1 MIFCLGE
8 GKYETK
14 GAGYQKNLQIFNTP
28 VSEEVYN
35 STKSALSIKGFK
47 PPIAKWIDIKDI
59 EKPTDTQ
66 KTLGGYLKTLS
77 YKDAWAE
84 IWAGLSQEDR
94 NFFKTLPHFSSEIFE
109 GITGIKI
116 EDNNL
121 SGQEVE
127 VKLNGVVYKAI
138 IKNK

>member
-8 GKYETK
+8 GRYETK
-14 GAGYQKNLQIFNTP
+14 GAGYQKNLQIFNTL

-35 STKSALSIKGFK
+35 STKSALNVKGFK
-47 PPIAKWIDIKDI
+47 FPIAKWIKLEDIKD
-59 EKPTDTQ
+59 PTTTQ
-66 KTLGGYLKTLS
+66 TQLSGYLKTLS

-84 IWAGLSQEDR
+84 MWASLSQEDR
-94 NFFKTLPHFSSEIFE
+94 NFFKTLPHFNAEIFE

-121 SGQEVE
+121 SGKEVE
-127 VKLNGVVYKAI
+127 VKLDGVVYKAI
-138 IKNK
+138 IK

>member
-8 GKYETK
+8 GKHETK

-35 STKSALSIKGFK
+35 STKSALSIKRYK
-47 PPIAKWIDIKDI
+47 LPIAKWIDIKDI

-66 KTLGGYLKTLS
+66 KILGGYLKTLS
-77 YKDAWAE
+77 YKDAWKE
-84 IWAGLSQEDR
+84 MWEGLSQEDK
-94 NFFKTLPHFSSEIFE
+94 NFFKTLPHFNSEIFE

-121 SGQEVE
+121 SGQEVS
-127 VKLNGVVYKAI
+127 VTIGDKTYRAI
-138 IKNK
+138 IK

>member
-8 GKYETK
+8 GKYESQ
-14 GAGYQKNLQIFNTP
+14 GNGYQKSLQIFNTP

-35 STKSALSIKGFK
+35 STKSALDVKGFK
-47 PPIAKWIDIKDI
+47 LPTAKWIDVKDI

-84 IWAGLSQEDR
+84 MWAGLSQEDR
-94 NFFKTLPHFSSEIFE
+94 NFFKTLPHFNSEIFE
-109 GITGIKI
+109 GITEIKI
-116 EDNNL
+116 DDNSL
-121 SGQEVE
+121 SGQEVS
-127 VKLNGVVYKAI
+127 VTIGDKKYVAI
-138 IKNK
+138 IK

>member
-1 MIFCLGE
+1 MCE
-8 GKYETK
+8 GKYESK
-14 GAGYQKNLQIFNTP
+14 GVGYQKNLQIFNTP

-47 PPIAKWIDIKDI
+47 LPIAKWIDIKDI

-66 KTLGGYLKTLS
+66 KTLGGYLKTLG
-77 YKDAWAE
+77 YKDAWKEMWAE
-84 IWAGLSQEDR
+84 LSQEDKK
-94 NFFKTLPHFSSEIFE
+94 FFKTLPHFNAELFE

-121 SGQEVE
+121 SGQEVS
-127 VKLNGVVYKAI
+127 VTIGDKKYVAI
-138 IKNK
+138 IK